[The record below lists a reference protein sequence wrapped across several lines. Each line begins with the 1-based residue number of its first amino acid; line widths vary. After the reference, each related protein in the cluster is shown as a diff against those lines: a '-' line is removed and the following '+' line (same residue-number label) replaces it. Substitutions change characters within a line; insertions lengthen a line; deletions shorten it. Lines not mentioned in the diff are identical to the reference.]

1 MGAEFSI
8 LGAVGTDFPTSR
20 EARFASALDA
30 VVSLGRK
37 IMVEKRRL
45 RGSENIRRQ
54 GLQGVI
60 NRLSED
66 KLERVK
72 RHVKNLAL
80 RAELAEREIEQR
92 LIDQIAP
99 MPDLEDT
106 VSLEDDLIDIANYA
120 HIMVLMLRGAW

>member
-1 MGAEFSI
+1 M
-8 LGAVGTDFPTSR
+8 GTDFPTSR